1 MLVFY
6 MDAFLIF
13 FKQSKVR
20 LDLSMCARNLRR
32 IAKNQEKRRGSPR
45 HHSTE
50 SAEPAAEPA
59 VKPRKGTGKGG
70 RRGSAQVS
78 MSSPTMVTL
87 QPAGQ
92 MLPHTAHTAH
102 TTVPTTSTTHDHK
115 EVGALC

>member
-1 MLVFY
+1 

-20 LDLSMCARNLRR
+20 LDLSMCARNIRR

-78 MSSPTMVTL
+78 MSSPTMAVSYTHLTL
-87 QPAGQ
+87 
-92 MLPHTAHTAH
+92 
-102 TTVPTTSTTHDHK
+102 PTTCG
-115 EVGALC
+115 V